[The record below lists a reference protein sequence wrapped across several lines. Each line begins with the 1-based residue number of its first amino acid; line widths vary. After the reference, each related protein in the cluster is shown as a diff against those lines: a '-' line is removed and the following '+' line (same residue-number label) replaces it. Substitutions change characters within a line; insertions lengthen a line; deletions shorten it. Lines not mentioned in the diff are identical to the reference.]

1 MTDRF
6 QKKILATAEKF
17 NMFDS
22 GDKVLV
28 GFSGGPDSMALLHSL
43 NVIKDL
49 LNIKICALHIN
60 HRLRTK
66 AAGQDE
72 QFAIKVCKKWNV
84 PVRSEKVDVKKYAQK
99 HKLSIEESARVL
111 RYEELSKWAKRLH
124 CNKIAIGHNAN
135 DNVETVIINLIRG
148 TGLAGLAGIPPKRDN
163 IIRPLI
169 ETDRSEILAYLKSN
183 KLNYCHDLTNLELG
197 LRRNYIRHKI
207 IPLLE
212 ELNPNLA
219 KTVMRNSQIVRTIDN
234 DITLMAQQ
242 AQQTVL
248 NKADKGCIKLDIKKL
263 LSYNH
268 SIQREIIKQIL
279 PALEFKEIESILE
292 LTKKSSGK
300 RLEINPEMSV
310 CKEYNYLH
318 IIGNKQKAPELADKI
333 WKVNIGEN
341 TKIPELNLELN
352 ADIIKN
358 EKMSFDNDSA
368 VFDKSQ
374 ITPPLSIRLRK
385 TGDRFIPFKGKEKKL
400 KDILIDDKIPVRLR
414 DQLPLLCDANNI
426 LWIIGSRRS
435 NIGLIT
441 NKIKECL
448 KIKIRKMKLN

>member
-6 QKKILATAEKF
+6 QKKILATTEKF
-17 NMFDS
+17 KMLDS
-22 GDKVLV
+22 GDKILV

-43 NVIKDL
+43 NITKAL

-60 HRLRTK
+60 HQLRAK
-66 AAGQDE
+66 AADQDE
-72 QFAIKVCKKWNV
+72 RFAIQICKKWNV
-84 PVRSEKVDVKKYAQK
+84 PIRTEKVDVKKYAQK

-111 RYEELSKWAKRLH
+111 RYEELSQWAKRLH

-169 ETDRSEILAYLKSN
+169 ETDRSEILAYLRSN

-212 ELNPNLA
+212 GLNPNLTE
-219 KTVMRNSQIVRTIDN
+219 TVMRNSQIVRDIDK
-234 DITLMAQQ
+234 DIINIAKV
-242 AQQTVL
+242 AKKSVVY
-248 NKADKGCIKLDIKKL
+248 KRGKGIKLDIKKL

-268 SIQREIIKQIL
+268 SIQREIIKEIL
-279 PALEFKEIESILE
+279 PHLSFKETEALLD
-292 LTKKSSGK
+292 LTNKPSGK
-300 RLEINPEMSV
+300 RLELNSELSV
-310 CKEYNYLH
+310 WKEYGFLH
-318 IIGNKQKAPELADKI
+318 IAQNQPGASPSNRKSWQI
-333 WKVNIGEN
+333 NIGQI
-341 TKIPELNLELN
+341 TKIPELNLELS
-352 ADIIKN
+352 AQIKQGTA
-358 EKMSFDNDSA
+358 KSFNDNTEL
-368 VFDKSQ
+368 FDCAK
-374 ITPPLSIRLRK
+374 ITLPLSIRSRK
-385 TGDRFIPFKGKEKKL
+385 PGDRFIPFKGKEKKL
-400 KDILIDDKIPVRLR
+400 KDILIDDKIPNRMR
-414 DQLPLLCDANNI
+414 DRLPLLCDTNNI

-441 NKIKECL
+441 NKTKEYLEVNIRKL
-448 KIKIRKMKLN
+448 KIN